1 MVDARAL
8 IRKWEGLRL
17 NAYPDPGTGGKPW
30 TIGYGHTRNVRPGD
44 TCTPEQAEEW
54 LEEDLKH
61 AYSIVDR
68 SVKVPLTVNQRDA
81 LASFAYNL
89 GEGREGV
96 KDGFSVL
103 KSGKVPTF
111 LIKLNSGAYKAAA
124 DGLLKWVYAA
134 GRKLPGLVNRRK
146 EERELFLSDTVV
158 KGEDMSLAGSV
169 LISALPSLIGAL
181 PELGKIFSK
190 PDVAERNV
198 EAAAKVGE
206 ILVQASGATNMQEAV
221 ERVQADP
228 ATAQEVNDALRLN
241 RADLG
246 DLIERMEKMDNER
259 VEKAREFN
267 DSEKP
272 ILGKWKF
279 VHILSIM
286 FVVLG
291 GAGAWFVLGSSEDAT
306 ERAMALQTLLL
317 TGFGGV
323 AAFWL
328 GSSRGSQIKD
338 EMRK

>member
-1 MVDARAL
+1 MDIKSIL
-8 IRKWEGLRL
+8 RKHEGLRL
-17 NAYPDPGTGGKPW
+17 RAYPDPASGGRPY
-30 TIGYGHTRNVRPGD
+30 TIGYGHTKGVKLGD
-44 TCTPEQAEEW
+44 ECTLEQAEQW
-54 LEEDLKH
+54 LTEDL
-61 AYSIVDR
+61 AYAYKVVDR
-68 SVKVPLTVNQRDA
+68 EVKVPLTNGQRDA
-81 LASFAYNL
+81 LASFVFNV
-89 GEGREGV
+89 GEGKKGA
-96 KDGFSVL
+96 KDGFVSL
-103 KSGKVPTF
+103 KSGNTST
-111 LIKLNSGAYKAAA
+111 LLRKLNSGSYKAAA
-124 DGLLKWVYAA
+124 DELLKWVYGA
-134 GRKLPGLVNRRK
+134 GKVMPGLVKRRK

-272 ILGKWKF
+272 ILGRWKF

-328 GSSRGSQIKD
+328 GSSRGSQLKD
-338 EMRK
+338 EIRK